1 MQCGTPLARFRI
13 RTEHRQAMSTA
24 RREFRLLV
32 YRGDRCARF
41 ASWLQ
46 PELQTNDPLDSGDI
60 CRRKSADTL
69 A

>member
-13 RTEHRQAMSTA
+13 RTEHRRAMSTA
-24 RREFRLLV
+24 RWEFRLLV